1 MARPYKNVKY
11 QSTNGFEYPYWDIKT
26 AGDPPPSPSPT
37 PSITPTTTVTP
48 TPSPSAPP
56 SATPTPTP
64 TNTPPY
70 DYDRNYEF
78 TIDTRNT
85 NGNSSGVNSFFFSL
99 TNSSFTPVGLQNQVR
114 IYWGDGSSDLVS
126 TSRNHTYT
134 TPGIYTIRVEVTAS
148 YVLSDICGFEFSN
161 TATPYFEGDAVKVTS
176 VSIVSPEYAL
186 NKPAGFNDF
195 LGCRNLVNFT
205 GQATQLTLNTPLDNA
220 FRGCNSLTSGLAN
233 WNVSGVTN
241 MSNCFQ
247 ECTSY
252 NEDISGWDTSN
263 VTSFGAMFYSA
274 TTFNRNLGSWDI
286 SSVSTNCSTKGGMTN
301 MFGLSNLQKNN
312 YDQILIGWEAQSP
325 PVCINLFG
333 VPCGYTTTG
342 QAARNSLTSTYAWL
356 ITDGGLVP

>member
-1 MARPYKNVKY
+1 MGRPYNRVEFE
-11 QSTNGFEYPYWDIKT
+11 STNGFEYPYWDIKV

-64 TNTPPY
+64 SNTPPY

-85 NGNSSGVNSFFFSL
+85 NNNSSGTNSFNFSL
-99 TNSSFTPVGLQNQVR
+99 TNSSFVPVGLQNQVR

-126 TSRNHTYT
+126 TTRSHVYS

-148 YVLSDICGFEFSN
+148 YVLSDICGFEFAQTN
-161 TATPYFEGDAVKVTS
+161 GVPNAGDAVKVTS
-176 VSIVSPEYAL
+176 VSIISPEYAL
-186 NKPAGFNDF
+186 SRTLDDF
-195 LGCRNLVNFT
+195 RTCVNLVDFT
-205 GQATQLTLNTPLDNA
+205 GQATQLSISGSCTALFED
-220 FRGCNSLTSGLAN
+220 CNSLTGGLAN
-233 WNVSGVTN
+233 WNVSGVTI
-241 MSNCFQ
+241 MTRMFQ
-247 ECTSY
+247 NCTSY
-252 NEDISGWDTSN
+252 NEDISGWDTGN
-263 VTSFGAMFYSA
+263 VSDFGAMFYSA

-286 SSVSTNCSTKGGMTN
+286 SSVSTSCSSRQGMTN

-312 YDQILIGWEAQSP
+312 YDQILIGWEAQTP
-325 PVCINLFG
+325 PICINLFG

-342 QAARNSLTSTYAWL
+342 QAARNSLASTYQWL